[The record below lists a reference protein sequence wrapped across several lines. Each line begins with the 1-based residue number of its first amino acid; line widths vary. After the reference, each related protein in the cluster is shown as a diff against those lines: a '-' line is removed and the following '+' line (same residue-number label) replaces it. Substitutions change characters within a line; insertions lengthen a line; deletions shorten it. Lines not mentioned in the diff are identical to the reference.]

1 MLTGL
6 SCGGGDIQAPTTG
19 SIRLTMAT
27 SGPDPDADGYA
38 VAIDEGPETAIA
50 GDDTLQLHNIQAGDH
65 GVRVTRITAA
75 RSTHPRC
82 GRFGAPGSLGSGS
95 KALAV
100 KSGRS

>member
-75 RSTHPRC
+75 RSTHPR
-82 GRFGAPGSLGSGS
+82 RLD
-95 KALAV
+95 
-100 KSGRS
+100 